1 MSPEICI
8 KGPSTKKAPNF
19 LFKFL
24 SLFDREAKGMLALL
38 GIKITADNSSTIKTF
53 KWRPMPFEKTVVETA
68 NAIKLIQTK

>member
-1 MSPEICI
+1 M
-8 KGPSTKKAPNF
+8 KVTKAQVLKKHQIF